1 MPPIPTLFL
10 LFIGYKVGSVVGII
24 LAVPIGIV
32 VVNMYEAGLF
42 ETTMDSI
49 RILIRGFNRFRKL
62 NKEDLEELK
71 MKSVA
76 VFDMRDFDEAEWFE
90 KYSQELGLTLS
101 PCPDAPDME
110 NIARVT
116 EGCECVDIITSQITR
131 EMMEEFAKSGIR
143 YITTRT
149 IGYDHIDLEAAK
161 EFGIHVGNAPYGP
174 NGVADYTVML
184 ILMSIRKEKNSGED
198 ECSGLYASGNTG
210 KRGLRI

>member
-1 MPPIPTLFL
+1 
-10 LFIGYKVGSVVGII
+10 
-24 LAVPIGIV
+24 
-32 VVNMYEAGLF
+32 
-42 ETTMDSI
+42 
-49 RILIRGFNRFRKL
+49 
-62 NKEDLEELK
+62 

-184 ILMSIRKEKNSGED
+184 ILMSIRKMKKNSGED
-198 ECSGLYASGNTG
+198 EYSGLYASGEY
-210 KRGLRI
+210 REESLRIRRWVLSGQAGSAGPLSGI

>member
-1 MPPIPTLFL
+1 
-10 LFIGYKVGSVVGII
+10 
-24 LAVPIGIV
+24 
-32 VVNMYEAGLF
+32 
-42 ETTMDSI
+42 
-49 RILIRGFNRFRKL
+49 
-62 NKEDLEELK
+62 

-101 PCPDAPDME
+101 TCPDAPDME

-161 EFGIHVGNAPYGP
+161 EFGIHVGNARKVTDCNPGEARAARPHRSDRKHLWSVYLRSHQ
-174 NGVADYTVML
+174 V
-184 ILMSIRKEKNSGED
+184 IQSERWIR
-198 ECSGLYASGNTG
+198 
-210 KRGLRI
+210 LRLLWESVPRWM

>member
-1 MPPIPTLFL
+1 
-10 LFIGYKVGSVVGII
+10 
-24 LAVPIGIV
+24 
-32 VVNMYEAGLF
+32 
-42 ETTMDSI
+42 
-49 RILIRGFNRFRKL
+49 
-62 NKEDLEELK
+62 

-174 NGVADYTVML
+174 NGVADYTVMPVSYTHL
-184 ILMSIRKEKNSGED
+184 D
-198 ECSGLYASGNTG
+198 VY
-210 KRGLRI
+210 KRQIQEWSPFHWHKLSCLLNRRRTERYRRFPQYKGRPGY